1 MAAGLGK
8 RRAVRGRPR
17 NATQQEEWG
26 YKMMKVTVILC
37 TYNRC
42 QSLARTLESIAVSA
56 LTEADTWEVLVVD
69 NNSSDQ
75 TREVA
80 EDFCRRHPGRLRY
93 IFEPHPG
100 KSFAL
105 NTGVREAHGDV
116 LAFTDDDV
124 TVEPTWLQN
133 LTACLN
139 DGEWA
144 GAGGRTLLSHP
155 FSPPRWLTLAGPD
168 NLGYVLAPLFDRGPR
183 RCELREAPYGAN
195 MAFRKEM
202 FEKYGLF
209 RTDLGPRPGS
219 EIRNE
224 DTEFGRRLMAAGE
237 RLRYEPSAVVY
248 HPVPEDRVQKP
259 FFLARFFDMGRAILR
274 ESEPGPDIL
283 GISRRCF
290 TFFRLISTQLPVVI
304 LHWVLTPSRK
314 HRFHQKCET
323 WKTVGQIVES
333 YRQWRSRR
341 GDASHV
347 ASKKGE
353 YRRRPVQ
360 M

>member
-1 MAAGLGK
+1 M
-8 RRAVRGRPR
+8 RGRSR
-17 NATQQEEWG
+17 NAREHEEWRC
-26 YKMMKVTVILC
+26 KIMKVTVILC

-42 QSLARTLESIAVSA
+42 QSLARTLDSLAASVLPDSVE
-56 LTEADTWEVLVVD
+56 WEVLGVD

-80 EDFCRRHPGRLRY
+80 KDFCRRYPGRFRY

-105 NTGVREAHGDV
+105 NTGIREAHGDV

-144 GAGGRTLLSHP
+144 GAGGRTVLSHP
-155 FSPPRWLTLAGPD
+155 FSPPHWLALAGPD
-168 NLGYVLAPLFDRGPR
+168 NLGYVLAPLFDDGPQPSG
-183 RCELREAPYGAN
+183 LREAPYGAN
-195 MAFRKEM
+195 MAYRKEM
-202 FEKYGLF
+202 FEKYGPF

-219 EIRNE
+219 EIREE
-224 DTEFGRRLMAAGE
+224 DTEFGRRLMAVGE
-237 RLRYEPSAVVY
+237 RLRYEPSAIVY
-248 HPVPEDRVQKP
+248 HPIPEDRVQKP
-259 FFLARFFDMGRAILR
+259 YFLARFFDMGRAILR
-274 ESEPGPDIL
+274 ESEPGPNIL

-290 TFFRLISTQLPVVI
+290 TFFRLICTQLPIDI
-304 LHWVLTPSRK
+304 LHWLLTSDRK

-333 YRQWRSRR
+333 YREWRDSQGESR
-341 GDASHV
+341 DV
-347 ASKKGE
+347 ATQKGE
-353 YRRRPVQ
+353 YHRRPVR

>member
-1 MAAGLGK
+1 MIF
-8 RRAVRGRPR
+8 
-17 NATQQEEWG
+17 
-26 YKMMKVTVILC
+26 ILC

-42 QSLARTLESIAVSA
+42 RSLAKTLESLAASTVPDPV
-56 LTEADTWEVLVVD
+56 EWEVLVVD
-69 NNSSDQ
+69 NNSTDR
-75 TREVA
+75 TREVV
-80 EDFCRRHPGRLRY
+80 EDFCRRCPGRFRY

-105 NTGVREAHGDV
+105 NTGIREAKGEV

-133 LTACLN
+133 LTARLN
-139 DGEWA
+139 SRRWA
-144 GAGGRTLLSHP
+144 GVGGRTLLP
-155 FSPPRWLTLAGPD
+155 QLFSPPRWLSLKD
-168 NLGYVLAPLFDRGPR
+168 LGMLGALFDRGPQPSD
-183 RCELREAPYGAN
+183 LREAPYGAN

-219 EIRNE
+219 QIGNE
-224 DTEFGRRLMAAGE
+224 DTEFGRRLLAGGE
-237 RLRYEPSAVVY
+237 RLHYEPSAIVY
-248 HPVPEDRVQKP
+248 HPVHEDRVQKSY
-259 FFLARFFDMGRAILR
+259 FLSRFFDTGRAILR
-274 ESEPGPDIL
+274 ESTPGPDIS
-283 GISRRCF
+283 GIPRRCL
-290 TFFRLISTQLPVVI
+290 TFFRLISTQLPVAI

-323 WKTVGQIVES
+323 WKIVGQIVES

-341 GDASHV
+341 ADAGHV
-347 ASKKGE
+347 ASKEVE
-353 YRRRPVQ
+353 YRRRPVH

>member
-1 MAAGLGK
+1 MET
-8 RRAVRGRPR
+8 RVRIS
-17 NATQQEEWG
+17 
-26 YKMMKVTVILC
+26 VIIC

-42 QSLARTLESIAVSA
+42 RDLSKALASLGLSTLPPMIE
-56 LTEADTWEVLVVD
+56 WEVLVVD
-69 NNSSDQ
+69 NNSNDE

-80 EDFCRRHPGRLRY
+80 EDFCRQHPGRFRY

-105 NTGVREAHGDV
+105 NTGVREAEGDV

-133 LTACLN
+133 LTACLG

-144 GAGGRTLLSHP
+144 GAGGRTVLSHP
-155 FSPPRWLTLAGPD
+155 FSPPGWLTLAGPD
-168 NLGYVLAPLFDRGPR
+168 NLGYILAPLFDNGSQPR
-183 RCELREAPYGAN
+183 ELREPPYGAN

-219 EIRNE
+219 EIRQE
-224 DTEFGRRLMAAGE
+224 DTEFGRRIMAAGE

-248 HPVPEDRVQKP
+248 HPVPANRVQKS
-259 FFLARFFDMGRAILR
+259 FFLARFFDTGRAILR
-274 ESEPGPDIL
+274 ESAPGPDIL

-290 TFFRLISTQLPVVI
+290 TFLKLVSTQLPIEI
-304 LHWVLTPSRK
+304 LHWVLTPSRT

-323 WKTVGQIVES
+323 WKTAGQIVES
-333 YRQWRSRR
+333 YRQWRS
-341 GDASHV
+341 GQEAGEAPEDTTHEDHSHTV
-347 ASKKGE
+347 H
-353 YRRRPVQ
+353 V
-360 M
+360 

>member
-1 MAAGLGK
+1 
-8 RRAVRGRPR
+8 
-17 NATQQEEWG
+17 
-26 YKMMKVTVILC
+26 MMKVTVILC

-56 LTEADTWEVLVVD
+56 LSEADTSEVLVVD

-75 TREVA
+75 TREVV
-80 EDFCRRHPGRLRY
+80 EDFCRHHPGRLRY

-116 LAFTDDDV
+116 VAFTDDDV

-133 LTACLN
+133 LTACLD

-183 RCELREAPYGAN
+183 PCELREPPYGAN

-209 RTDLGPRPGS
+209 RTDLGPSPNREIPRP
-219 EIRNE
+219 NE

-259 FFLARFFDMGRAILR
+259 YFLARFFDMGRAILR

-304 LHWVLTPSRK
+304 LHWVLTPSRR

-333 YRQWRSRR
+333 YRQWRSRP
-341 GDASHV
+341 GDASHA

-353 YRRRPVQ
+353 YRRRPVH